1 MVTVKPLRDAAAAQV
16 QRPLAELAS
25 WGAGLRP
32 LAPKHNREPAGGW
45 GATSPLA
52 RVLRV
57 SVFMA
62 TNLDLQEQEQI
73 DAVKAFWGQYGNLI
87 TWTVT
92 LVLVAFAGWNGWN
105 WWQRD
110 QAAKAS
116 VMFDEM
122 DQAVQAAD
130 ADKAGRVFKDL
141 KDRFGRTVYA
151 QQAGLLAAKVQTD
164 KGQADAA
171 IASLTWVADEA
182 SDEDYR
188 SLAHLRLAGLLLD
201 KQDYDGALKQLDAVK
216 SSEFA
221 GLADDR
227 RGDVLAAQ
235 GKPAEAV
242 AAWKKGWDAL
252 SDKLDYRR
260 IVEAK
265 LTAAGAQP
273 AASGAAQ

>member
-1 MVTVKPLRDAAAAQV
+1 
-16 QRPLAELAS
+16 
-25 WGAGLRP
+25 
-32 LAPKHNREPAGGW
+32 
-45 GATSPLA
+45 
-52 RVLRV
+52 
-57 SVFMA
+57 MA

>member
-1 MVTVKPLRDAAAAQV
+1 
-16 QRPLAELAS
+16 
-25 WGAGLRP
+25 
-32 LAPKHNREPAGGW
+32 
-45 GATSPLA
+45 
-52 RVLRV
+52 
-57 SVFMA
+57 MA

-201 KQDYDGALKQLDAVK
+201 KKDYDGALKQLDAVK